1 MKNMQIAIL
10 ITILQWQL
18 SESRKDDSKIS
29 EYINEAVFIQAQVL
43 PRKGRI
49 SEDTDKASGT
59 ATK

>member
-29 EYINEAVFIQAQVL
+29 EYKTEVVFIQA
-43 PRKGRI
+43 
-49 SEDTDKASGT
+49 
-59 ATK
+59 